1 MIPLLMLLG
10 LTASADSGLL
20 EETRGVIGR
29 ELARIP
35 GSTAARELSS
45 RGKWSEAA
53 DQWGQIADTSGS
65 VEARIWEMVASYRA
79 EDIGRARRAVVTA
92 MGMAPGDQTVLLA
105 ATWLLNEDGNH
116 RRAAGLLRRFPDSS
130 ADSSG
135 ALILQMRALMMAG
148 KTRRALRLRE
158 SALAEGSDDAWFWF
172 ELSLEDAWRG
182 RPEAEQHMR
191 RALRST
197 GVAPMHY
204 LLLLH
209 HLSSHEQDADAIRV
223 GIQGMERFPD
233 DAELGIAVLE
243 LCQHE
248 EGRAAL
254 ERLIVHDPERAVAQA
269 LIGTLLLVD
278 EDPAQAAI
286 HLQAAVDHGEDRPS
300 IYRLLS
306 EALTEAEERSGAWSA
321 LLGGLRRHP
330 DNLRLWTDLFDLG
343 REQDRLG
350 EALQLSERVWQ
361 DGAHPSFLV
370 QYSYRAASDI
380 NEPETALRWSERAM
394 RIDALRTD
402 ALSWRAL
409 TLSDLG
415 RSSEA
420 LAAYEQA
427 LAVAPDDPSILNNLA
442 WFLLEPGEG
451 LAADPVRAQSL
462 AAQALQ
468 RSEHP
473 VPAFLD
479 TLARAHWQLGEK
491 EAAIEHQRHAAR
503 LAPSD
508 DHIQSTL
515 EHYERGVE

>member
-10 LTASADSGLL
+10 LSASADSGLL

-29 ELARIP
+29 DLARIP

-45 RGKWSEAA
+45 RGHWAEAA
-53 DQWGQIADTSGS
+53 TLWGHLADASGS
-65 VEARIWEMVASYRA
+65 VEARIWEMVAAYRA
-79 EDIGRARRAVVTA
+79 EDMGGARDAAVSA
-92 MGMAPGDQTVLLA
+92 MSMAPGDQTVLLA

-116 RRAAGLLRRFPDSS
+116 RRAAGLLRRFPDAS

-158 SALAEGSDDAWFWF
+158 AALSEGTDDAWFWF

-191 RALRST
+191 RALRAT
-197 GVAPMHY
+197 GTAPMHY
-204 LLLLH
+204 QLLIH
-209 HLSSHEQDADAIRV
+209 HLSSRDQDAEAVRV
-223 GIQGMERFPD
+223 GIEGMERFPD
-233 DAELGIAVLE
+233 EAELGIAVLE
-243 LCQHE
+243 QCQRA
-248 EGRAAL
+248 EGRMAL
-254 ERLIVHDPERAVAQA
+254 ERLIEHDPERAVAQA

-278 EDPAQAAI
+278 EDPAQAAV

-306 EALTEAEERSGAWSA
+306 EALTEAEERGGAWSA

-330 DNLRLWTDLFDLG
+330 ENLRLWTDLFDLG
-343 REQDRLG
+343 REEDRLS
-350 EALQLSERVWQ
+350 EALQLSERLWQ

-370 QYSYRAASDI
+370 QFSYRAAADI
-380 NEPETALRWSERAM
+380 DEPETALRWSERGI

-402 ALSWRAL
+402 AMNWRAL
-409 TLSDLG
+409 SLSDLG
-415 RSSEA
+415 RSKEA

-442 WFLLEPGEG
+442 WFLLEPGDG
-451 LAADPVRAQSL
+451 LTADPARAQSL
-462 AAQALQ
+462 AVEALQ
-468 RSEHP
+468 FSEVP
-473 VPAFLD
+473 VPAYLD
-479 TLARAHWQLGEK
+479 TLARAHWLLGEGDI
-491 EAAIEHQRHAAR
+491 ALEHQRHAAR
-503 LAPSD
+503 LDPSD

-515 EHYERGVE
+515 KRYEQEME